1 MYTNC
6 NQSVY
11 IFLFVWYNEYVGKMD
26 MKNLILYNNTFESG
40 SKETIEVD
48 LSNCKND
55 KEIFDVFKVAF
66 QFPEW
71 FGENWNAFDDCMS
84 NLCFDVKET
93 LIIKVYGLQTISEK
107 SVKCIL
113 QNLVCLA
120 KGESTQDNGEKVDAI
135 IYLNNVD
142 DYCEKIIK
150 EMGCNF
156 IIQ

>member
-1 MYTNC
+1 
-6 NQSVY
+6 
-11 IFLFVWYNEYVGKMD
+11 
-26 MKNLILYNNTFESG
+26 MKNLILYKNTFESA
-40 SKETIEVD
+40 SNETIEVD

-55 KEIFDVFKVAF
+55 KDIFNVFKEAF

-71 FGENWNAFDDCMS
+71 YGENWNAFDDCMP

-93 LIIKVYGLQTISEK
+93 LIVKVYGLQTIFKISEE

-135 IYLNNVD
+135 IYLNDVD

-150 EMGCNF
+150 ETDCNI